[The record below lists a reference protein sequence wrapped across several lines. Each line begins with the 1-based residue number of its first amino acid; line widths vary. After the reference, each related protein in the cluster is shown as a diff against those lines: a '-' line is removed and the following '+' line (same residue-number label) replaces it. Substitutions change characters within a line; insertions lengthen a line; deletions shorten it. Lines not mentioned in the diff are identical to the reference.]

1 MSDIS
6 LIYTAAGSILLLL
19 FLVMKARLHAVV
31 ALILV
36 SMIAGIATGMNPADI
51 AATIQKG
58 MGGTLGFVAV
68 VVALGAMFGKVMETT
83 GALDRIAQ
91 TLLGR
96 FGNEKANWA
105 ITFTGFICALPLFF
119 DVAVVLLIGVVFAIV
134 RKSKESVVKMGI
146 ALLAGIATC
155 QAFLIPAPGPI
166 LVASQLG
173 ADFGWMI
180 LIGLSASIPAMILA
194 GPMFGSFISKIVDV
208 PLPAHAAAREEFKDR
223 NGTLPSFGL
232 AFALIILPLLMIGLQ
247 TIGSRF
253 VEAGSTVHGWLTFIG
268 HPFTAIMVAC
278 LAACYLLG
286 IKRGYTKDEVMNI
299 CGSALQPAGVI
310 ILVTGAGGVFK
321 QVLVDSG
328 VGQALGNMLAGT
340 GLPIVILAF
349 ILAAA
354 VRVIQGS
361 ATVAMLTACGLI
373 LPMLEPLA
381 LSGAQLAAVT
391 VAIGGGAIVLSHVND
406 SGFWLANRYLG
417 LNEKQTLQTW
427 TVMETIIGTTG
438 AVVAVIFSL
447 FI

>member
-1 MSDIS
+1 
-6 LIYTAAGSILLLL
+6 
-19 FLVMKARLHAVV
+19 
-31 ALILV
+31 
-36 SMIAGIATGMNPADI
+36 
-51 AATIQKG
+51 
-58 MGGTLGFVAV
+58 
-68 VVALGAMFGKVMETT
+68 METT
-83 GALDRIAQ
+83 GALDRITQ
-91 TLLGR
+91 TLLAR
-96 FGNEKANWA
+96 FGNEKAKWA

-119 DVAVVLLIGVVFAIV
+119 DVAVVLLIDVVFAIV

-146 ALLAGIATC
+146 ALLADIATC

-194 GPMFGSFISKIVDV
+194 GPMFGSFVSKIVDV
-208 PLPAHAAAREEFKDR
+208 PLPAHAAASEEFKDR

-247 TIGSRF
+247 TIDSRF

-268 HPFTAIMVAC
+268 HPFTAIMVVC
-278 LAACYLLG
+278 IAACYLLG

-361 ATVAMLTACGLI
+361 ATNRSHADCLRPDPANAG
-373 LPMLEPLA
+373 A
-381 LSGAQLAAVT
+381 SGT
-391 VAIGGGAIVLSHVND
+391 V
-406 SGFWLANRYLG
+406 WC
-417 LNEKQTLQTW
+417 
-427 TVMETIIGTTG
+427 TTG
-438 AVVAVIFSL
+438 SSHRCHRWWCDCSVSR
-447 FI
+447 

>member
-1 MSDIS
+1 MSDLS

-91 TLLGR
+91 TLLAR

-146 ALLAGIATC
+146 TLLAGIATC

-194 GPMFGSFISKIVDV
+194 VPMFGSFISKIVDV
-208 PLPAHAAAREEFKDR
+208 PLPAHAAASE
-223 NGTLPSFGL
+223 
-232 AFALIILPLLMIGLQ
+232 
-247 TIGSRF
+247 
-253 VEAGSTVHGWLTFIG
+253 
-268 HPFTAIMVAC
+268 
-278 LAACYLLG
+278 
-286 IKRGYTKDEVMNI
+286 
-299 CGSALQPAGVI
+299 
-310 ILVTGAGGVFK
+310 
-321 QVLVDSG
+321 
-328 VGQALGNMLAGT
+328 
-340 GLPIVILAF
+340 
-349 ILAAA
+349 
-354 VRVIQGS
+354 
-361 ATVAMLTACGLI
+361 
-373 LPMLEPLA
+373 
-381 LSGAQLAAVT
+381 
-391 VAIGGGAIVLSHVND
+391 
-406 SGFWLANRYLG
+406 
-417 LNEKQTLQTW
+417 
-427 TVMETIIGTTG
+427 
-438 AVVAVIFSL
+438 
-447 FI
+447 